1 MPSPDPAS
9 ARATP
14 AHSAS
19 PPGTPAREELLRI
32 LLERSL
38 LRGHFVLASGRTS
51 SYYLDVRRTSL
62 HPRGSVLIARLLFEE
77 IRTTAARATGGLTL
91 GADPL
96 AAVLAALSSEWGQP
110 LPAFLVRKAAKGHG
124 TGSRIEGG
132 LEAGTPVALL
142 EDVVT
147 SGGSAL
153 DAAAAVRELGCP
165 IVGVWA
171 VVDREQG
178 GRAALAAEGLALS
191 ALFTGRELLT
201 AAGIEVS

>member
-1 MPSPDPAS
+1 MSTPEIVS
-9 ARATP
+9 ARA
-14 AHSAS
+14 
-19 PPGTPAREELLRI
+19 ELLR
-32 LLERSL
+32 LLLDRSL

-51 SYYLDVRRTSL
+51 NFYLDVRRTSL
-62 HPRGSVLIARLLFEE
+62 DPRGAVLISRLLFDAV
-77 IRTTAARATGGLTL
+77 RASGARATGGLTL

-96 AAVLAALSSEWGQP
+96 ACALAALSSEWGHP
-110 LPAFLVRKAAKGHG
+110 LPAFLVRKASKEHG

-132 LEAGTPVALL
+132 LPPGTPVALL

-153 DAAAAVRELGCP
+153 EAASAVRELGCP

-178 GRAALAAEGLALS
+178 GREALAAEGLALS
-191 ALFTGRELLT
+191 ALYTGRELLS
-201 AAGIEVS
+201 AAGIEVP